1 MAEKLAKTYH
11 YKPRECSL
19 KEKENID
26 CNKYNDCTSCVKQY
40 FETKAKK
47 GE

>member
-1 MAEKLAKTYH
+1 MNYDITF
-11 YKPRECSL
+11 CSD
-19 KEKENID
+19 ENCKD
-26 CNKYNDCTSCVKQY
+26 CIKQY